1 MRKTVFCFLLITFF
15 IASNSNAQTLF
26 TYGKNSVS
34 KQDFLKAF
42 KKNNNEKS
50 TSEKSYRNYLE
61 LYIRFKLKVQAAYDM
76 KLDTLKTQQTELQ
89 NFRNQVADSYINDN
103 ASMNKLV
110 NEAFERSQK
119 DIHLAHIFIVAPK
132 NATPADTLK
141 AFQKANAA
149 YAELKNGKSFGD
161 IAAKYSDDTSAR
173 QNRGDIGYMTVF
185 TLPYDLENL
194 AYTTQSGKFSKIFRS
209 NSGYHI
215 FKNLGE
221 RKAIG
226 KIRVAQ
232 ILFVFPPNAPDAVKA
247 DLKKQADSVYNLL
260 KNGADFGE
268 LAKKYSGD
276 NLSYQTKGEMAEFG
290 VGKYEKAFEDAA
302 FSLKKDGDFSE
313 PVLTSFGYHIIKRL
327 GRNQVSTTAN
337 KQTTEGIKQL
347 VLADPRVNIS
357 KKILLQKVLTETN
370 FKRNVVDENSL
381 WVITDSVLHNK
392 PLQSLNGIDNKTVLA
407 SFPKKNIVVADW
419 LNYVKTARNIPSISG
434 GKTYKEVYEQYV
446 QTTVFDYYRN
456 HLEDYNKDFAYQLN
470 EFKEGNMLFE
480 IMQRKIWNIASIDSV
495 GLKNYF
501 ETNRNKYWWDASADA
516 VVFTCNNETA
526 ANNVKSKLQNNIDG
540 WKKLL
545 DASDGS
551 TQADSGRFLLTQL
564 PIPQQKDF
572 NEKQFTSFVVNQ
584 PDNTVTFAYIIK
596 MYSERSP
603 RNFSEAR
610 GLVTNDYQ
618 NYLEDKWIEE
628 LKKKYAVKVDE
639 AVFKSL
645 K

>member
-1 MRKTVFCFLLITFF
+1 MRKTVFFFFLITFF

-26 TYGKNSVS
+26 TYGKESVS
-34 KQDFLKAF
+34 KQEFLKAF

-61 LYIRFKLKVQAAYDM
+61 LYIRFKLKVQAAYEM

-89 NFRNQVADSYINDN
+89 NFRNQVADSYVNDN

-110 NEAFERSQK
+110 NQAFERSLK
-119 DIHLAHIFIVAPK
+119 DIHLAHIFIAAPK
-132 NATPADTLK
+132 NATPVDTLK
-141 AFQKANAA
+141 AFQKANAV
-149 YAELKNGKSFGD
+149 YADLKNGKNFGD
-161 IAAKYSDDTSAR
+161 VAAQYSDDATAK
-173 QNRGDIGYMTVF
+173 QNHGDIGYITVF

-194 AYTTQSGKFSKIFRS
+194 VYTTLPGKFSKIFRS
-209 NSGYHI
+209 NAGYHI

-226 KIRVAQ
+226 KIRAAQ

-247 DLKKQADSVYNLL
+247 DLKKQADSVYALL
-260 KNGADFGE
+260 KNGVDFGE

-276 NLSYQTKGEMAEFG
+276 NLSYQTKGELAEFG

-302 FSLKKDGDFSE
+302 FSLKNNGDFTE

-327 GRNQVSTTAN
+327 KANPVSTTAN
-337 KQTTEGIKQL
+337 KQTIDGIKQL

-357 KKILLQKVLTETN
+357 KKILLQKILTETN
-370 FKRNVVDENSL
+370 FKRAQVDENSL
-381 WVITDSVLHNK
+381 WIITDSALRNK
-392 PLQSLNGIDNKTVLA
+392 PLQSLNGINNSTVLF
-407 SFPKKNIVVADW
+407 SFPKKNIVVTDW
-419 LNYVKTARNIPSISG
+419 LTYVKTARNIPALSS
-434 GKTYKEVYEQYV
+434 GKTYKEVYEQYL
-446 QTTVFDYYRN
+446 QTTLFEYYKN

-480 IMQRKIWNIASIDSV
+480 IMQRKIWNVASTDSI

-501 ETNRNKYWWDASADA
+501 DANKNKYWWDASADA
-516 VVFTCNNETA
+516 IVFTCNNETA
-526 ANNVKSKLQNNIDG
+526 ANNVKNKLQTNIDG

-551 TQADSGRFLLTQL
+551 TQADSGRFLLPQL
-564 PIPQQKDF
+564 PMA
-572 NEKQFTSFVVNQ
+572 EKGFHENQFTSFVVNQ

-628 LKKKYAVKVDE
+628 LKKKYGVKVDE